1 MGGRFYVG
9 LFRVR
14 GVYRVGFTVLVI
26 EGGDDDDD
34 GGYTFLNYRR

>member
-14 GVYRVGFTVLVI
+14 GMCGFGFTVLVI
-26 EGGDDDDD
+26 EDGDDDD